1 MEDMEIHF
9 TFKDEKTAQ
18 EFLEY
23 SKRFAEDK
31 EVNQRLQQVKSE
43 DQAYEILKEKG
54 YINMSF
60 QEFMNKLNEVC
71 DKLDSACE
79 NSRNQLS
86 IEELEGVVGG
96 HIFQG
101 SWWKKN
107 WQKAVSFVPFVGGLT
122 KSIYDVA
129 SGKTAGWEA
138 AGKIIFSV
146 GAGLMETVAAVASG
160 GTSVGAHIA
169 IAAGSYGASQV
180 YERGMN
186 AGYDIALGK

>member
-1 MEDMEIHF
+1 MENMDIYF
-9 TFKDEKTAQ
+9 TFKDAKTAQ
-18 EFLEY
+18 EFIEY
-23 SKRFAEDK
+23 SKKFAEDK
-31 EVNQRLQQVKSE
+31 ELNQRLQEAKSE

-54 YINMSF
+54 YIDISF
-60 QEFMNKLNEVC
+60 QEFMNRLNDIC

-79 NSRNQLS
+79 KAGNQLS
-86 IEELEGVVGG
+86 MEELEGVVGG
-96 HIFQG
+96 HIFQK

-107 WQKAVSFVPFVGGLT
+107 WEKAVSFVPFVGGLT

-180 YERGMN
+180 YERGMS

>member
-1 MEDMEIHF
+1 MEGMEIHF

-18 EFLEY
+18 EFLDY
-23 SKRFAEDK
+23 SKRFAEDR

-107 WQKAVSFVPFVGGLT
+107 WQKVVSFVPFLGGLT
-122 KSIYDVA
+122 SSIYDA
-129 SGKTAGWEA
+129 ATGKTSGWDSV
-138 AGKIIFSV
+138 GKIGISV
-146 GAGLMETVAAVASG
+146 GAGLIETIGAVASG
-160 GTSVGAHIA
+160 GASIGAHIA
-169 IAAGSYGASQV
+169 ISAGSYAGSHV
-180 YERGMN
+180 YERGMR
-186 AGYDIALGK
+186 AGWDVAR